1 MKREFCIFIVLFL
14 VFHIHAQL
22 VYRDASNFPLL
33 GRATESA
40 GARYERFPDSLK
52 NISRAP
58 LWNLSRNS
66 AGMAIRFRS
75 NSTTIAAKW
84 VALFNTHMNHMTDT
98 GAKGLDLYCLQ
109 KNGDWRFVNSA
120 RPKGKTNQVTIIKN
134 MHPEEREYMLYLP
147 LSHGTH

>member
-1 MKREFCIFIVLFL
+1 
-14 VFHIHAQL
+14 
-22 VYRDASNFPLL
+22 
-33 GRATESA
+33 
-40 GARYERFPDSLK
+40 
-52 NISRAP
+52 
-58 LWNLSRNS
+58 
-66 AGMAIRFRS
+66 MAIRFRS

-147 LSHGTH
+147 L